1 MRTTLTLDESL
12 ARELKKRAAASG
24 RPFKAV
30 VNEAIAR
37 GLAAGNRPAAKRYRL
52 RTVSL
57 GGAREGVDLTKALR
71 LAAALEDDEQLRKL
85 LVRK

>member
-24 RPFKAV
+24 RPFKDV

-37 GLAAGNRPAAKRYRL
+37 GLAGAAARPKRYRL
-52 RTVSL
+52 RPVSL
-57 GGAREGVDLTKALR
+57 GGAQEGIDLTKAVR
-71 LAAALEDDEQLRKL
+71 LAAALEDEEWARKLALRK
-85 LVRK
+85 

>member
-24 RPFKAV
+24 RPFKEV

-37 GLAAGNRPAAKRYRL
+37 GLAGGRPAARRYRL

-57 GGAREGVDLTKALR
+57 GGAQEGVDLTKAVR
-71 LAAALEDDEQLRKL
+71 LAAALEDEEWARKLALRK
-85 LVRK
+85 

>member
-24 RPFKAV
+24 RPFKDV

-37 GLAAGNRPAAKRYRL
+37 GLAGGGRRGKPYRL

-57 GGAREGVDLTKALR
+57 GGAQEDVDLTKAVR
-71 LAAALEDDEQLRKL
+71 LAAALEDEEWARKLALRK
-85 LVRK
+85 

>member
-12 ARELKKRAAASG
+12 ARELKKRAAATG
-24 RPFKAV
+24 RPFKEV

-37 GLAAGNRPAAKRYRL
+37 GLAGPRRAARYRL

-57 GGAREGVDLTKALR
+57 GGAKEGVDLTKAVR
-71 LAAALEDDEQLRKL
+71 LAAALEDEEWARKLALRK
-85 LVRK
+85 

>member
-24 RPFKAV
+24 RSFKDV

-37 GLAAGNRPAAKRYRL
+37 GLASTGRPKRYRL
-52 RTVSL
+52 RPTSL
-57 GGAREGVDLTKALR
+57 GGPQEGVDLTKAVR
-71 LAAALEDDEQLRKL
+71 LAAALEDEEWARKLALRK
-85 LVRK
+85 

>member
-37 GLAAGNRPAAKRYRL
+37 GLAGGSRPAAKRYRL

-57 GGAREGVDLTKALR
+57 GGAQEGVDLTKAVR
-71 LAAALEDDEQLRKL
+71 LAAALEDEEWARKLALRK
-85 LVRK
+85 

>member
-12 ARELKKRAAASG
+12 ARELKKRAAASD

-37 GLAAGNRPAAKRYRL
+37 GLAGGGRPAKRYRL

-57 GGAREGVDLTKALR
+57 GGAHEGVDLTKAVR
-71 LAAALEDDEQLRKL
+71 LAAALEDEEWARKLALRK
-85 LVRK
+85 

>member
-1 MRTTLTLDESL
+1 VRTTLTLDETL
-12 ARELKKRAAASG
+12 ARELKKRAAATG

-37 GLAAGNRPAAKRYRL
+37 GLAASSRPAAKRYRL

-57 GGAREGVDLTKALR
+57 GGTREGVDLTKALQ
-71 LAAALEDDEQLRKL
+71 LAAALEDEEQSRKIALRK
-85 LVRK
+85 

>member
-24 RPFKAV
+24 RSFKAV

-37 GLAAGNRPAAKRYRL
+37 GLAAGSRPPAQRYRL

-71 LAAALEDDEQLRKL
+71 LAAALEDEEWSRKLALRK
-85 LVRK
+85 

>member
-24 RPFKAV
+24 RPFKDV

-37 GLAAGNRPAAKRYRL
+37 GLAGGTARSKRYRL
-52 RTVSL
+52 RAVSL
-57 GGAREGVDLTKALR
+57 GGPQEGVDLTKAVR
-71 LAAALEDDEQLRKL
+71 LAAALEDEEWARKLALRK
-85 LVRK
+85 

>member
-1 MRTTLTLDESL
+1 MRTTLTLDEAL
-12 ARELKKRAAASG
+12 ARELKQRAVASG

-37 GLAAGNRPAAKRYRL
+37 GLATTSRPAGGRYRL

-57 GGAREGVDLTKALR
+57 GGVQEGVDLTKALR
-71 LAAALEDDEQLRKL
+71 LAAALEDEEWSRKLALRK
-85 LVRK
+85 

>member
-37 GLAAGNRPAAKRYRL
+37 GLASGSRPAGKRYRL

-57 GGAREGVDLTKALR
+57 GGAREGIDLTKAVQ
-71 LAAALEDDEQLRKL
+71 LAAALEDEELSRKLALRK
-85 LVRK
+85 